1 MKWALLILAPLFSPL
16 CFSQEKT
23 ETRELVGQ
31 LGNRSAL
38 LILHATQRKDEGWQV
53 TGEYL
58 ILPSMVRRYL
68 EGERSPQLGLTTLK
82 EGNSAILFGR
92 PATGELRGTW
102 RDGVFRG
109 TRHAPGG
116 QERERFEFSEEF
128 ASMDAYS
135 AQLRCEAADGRY
147 GATLAY
153 AVQGGQLQSLDWQS
167 KLAPSGHS
175 CKLSGLRQTP
185 FKGGLRAESG
195 GCRVTLREVGEFV
208 AIAAENCAQACG
220 SEAYLEPMLVD
231 RRGNCQLLRPVPR

>member
-1 MKWALLILAPLFSPL
+1 MNILLLLGLIFPGLAFA
-16 CFSQEKT
+16 QERT

-38 LILHATQRKDEGWQV
+38 LILHAAQRKDEGWQLA
-53 TGEYL
+53 GEYL
-58 ILPSMVRRYL
+58 LLATMTRRYL
-68 EGERSPQLGLTTLK
+68 EGERSPQLGVTTLK

-128 ASMDAYS
+128 PSMESYS
-135 AQLRCEAADGRY
+135 AQLRCEAAEGRY
-147 GATLAY
+147 SATLAY

-167 KLAPSGHS
+167 KVSPSGHG
-175 CKLSGLRQTP
+175 CKLGALRQTP
-185 FKGGLRAESG
+185 FKGGLRAEAG

-208 AIAAENCAQACG
+208 TIAAENCAQACG
-220 SEAYLEPMLVD
+220 SEAYLEPMLVE
-231 RRGNCQLLRPVPR
+231 RRGGCQLLRPVAR

>member
-1 MKWALLILAPLFSPL
+1 MRLLLIIALLLPGRV
-16 CFSQEKT
+16 FSQEKT

-38 LILHATQRKDEGWQV
+38 LILHASQRRDEGWQI

-58 ILPSMVRRYL
+58 IPASMVRRYL
-68 EGERSPQLGLTTLK
+68 EGERSPQLGVTTLK

-102 RDGVFRG
+102 REGVFRG

-128 ASMDAYS
+128 PPMESYS

-147 GATLAY
+147 SATLAY
-153 AVQGGQLQSLDWQS
+153 AAQGGQLQSLDWQS
-167 KLAPSGHS
+167 KLAPSGHA
-175 CKLSGLRQTP
+175 CKVGNLRPSP
-185 FKGGLRAESG
+185 FRGGLRAEAA

-208 AIAAENCAQACG
+208 IIAAEGCSQACG
-220 SEAYLEPMLVD
+220 SDAYLEPMLID
-231 RRGNCQLLRPVPR
+231 RRGGCQLLRPVAR

>member
-1 MKWALLILAPLFSPL
+1 MRFLLLLALVLPSWGA
-16 CFSQEKT
+16 SQEKT

-38 LILHATQRKDEGWQV
+38 LILHAAQRKDDGWQIA
-53 TGEYL
+53 GEYL

-82 EGNSAILFGR
+82 EGSSAILFGR

-102 RDGVFRG
+102 REGVFRG
-109 TRHAPGG
+109 TRPAPGG

-128 ASMDAYS
+128 APMDTYS
-135 AQLRCEAADGRY
+135 AQLRCEAGEGRY
-147 GATLAY
+147 SATLAY
-153 AVQGGQLQSLDWQS
+153 AVQAGQLQSLDWQS
-167 KLAPSGHS
+167 KLVPSGHS
-175 CKLSGLRQTP
+175 CKLSGLRQAP

-208 AIAAENCAQACG
+208 TIAAESCAQACG
-220 SEAYLEPMLVD
+220 SEAYLEPMLID
-231 RRGNCQLLRPVPR
+231 RRGHCQLLRPVTR

>member
-1 MKWALLILAPLFSPL
+1 MKLLLVLAIGLSGVVH
-16 CFSQEKT
+16 SQEKT

-38 LILHATQRKDEGWQV
+38 LVLHATQRRDEGWQI

-102 RDGVFRG
+102 REGVFRG

-116 QERERFEFSEEF
+116 QERERFEFNEEF
-128 ASMDAYS
+128 ASMEGYS
-135 AQLRCEAADGRY
+135 AQLRCEASEGRY
-147 GATLAY
+147 SATLAY

-167 KLAPSGHS
+167 RLSPSGHS
-175 CKLSGLRQTP
+175 CRLSGLRQAP

-208 AIAAENCAQACG
+208 SITAENCVQACG
-220 SEAYLEPMLVD
+220 SEAYLEPMLID
-231 RRGNCQLLRPVPR
+231 RRGNCQLLRPVAR

>member
-1 MKWALLILAPLFSPL
+1 MNILLLLGLIFPSLAFA
-16 CFSQEKT
+16 QERT

-38 LILHATQRKDEGWQV
+38 LILHAAQRKDEGWQLA
-53 TGEYL
+53 GEYL
-58 ILPSMVRRYL
+58 LLATMTRRYL
-68 EGERSPQLGLTTLK
+68 EGERSPQLGVTTLK

-128 ASMDAYS
+128 PSMESYS
-135 AQLRCEAADGRY
+135 AQLRCEAAEGRY
-147 GATLAY
+147 SATLAY

-167 KLAPSGHS
+167 KVSPSGHG
-175 CKLSGLRQTP
+175 CKLGALRQTP
-185 FKGGLRAESG
+185 FKGGLRAEAG

-208 AIAAENCAQACG
+208 TIAAENCAQACG
-220 SEAYLEPMLVD
+220 SEAYLEPMLVE
-231 RRGNCQLLRPVPR
+231 RRGGCQLLRPVAR

>member
-1 MKWALLILAPLFSPL
+1 MKRVLLLLALVSPWGMA
-16 CFSQEKT
+16 QERT

-38 LILHATQRKDEGWQV
+38 LILHAAQRKDDSWQIA
-53 TGEYL
+53 GEYL

-68 EGERSPQLGLTTLK
+68 EGERSPQLGLTSLK

-128 ASMDAYS
+128 ASMDGYS
-135 AQLRCEAADGRY
+135 AQLRCEAGEGRY
-147 GATLAY
+147 SATLAY
-153 AVQGGQLQSLDWQS
+153 AVQAGQLQSLDWQS

-175 CKLSGLRQTP
+175 CKLSGLRQAP

-208 AIAAENCAQACG
+208 TIAAEGCAQACG
-220 SEAYLEPMLVD
+220 SEAYLEPMLID
-231 RRGNCQLLRPVPR
+231 RRGNCQLLRPVAR

>member
-1 MKWALLILAPLFSPL
+1 MRFVVLFALLFPGWVF
-16 CFSQEKT
+16 CQEKS

-31 LGNRSAL
+31 LGSRSAL
-38 LILHATQRKDEGWQV
+38 LILHATQRKDEGWQI

-58 ILPSMVRRYL
+58 LLPSMARRYL

-102 RDGVFRG
+102 REGVFRG

-128 ASMDAYS
+128 ASMDGYS
-135 AQLRCEAADGRY
+135 AQLRCEASEGRY
-147 GATLAY
+147 SASLAY
-153 AVQGGQLQSLDWQS
+153 AVQAGQLQSLDWQS
-167 KLAPSGHS
+167 GVAPSGHS
-175 CKLSGLRQTP
+175 CKLSGLRQAP

-208 AIAAENCAQACG
+208 TIGAENCAHACG

-231 RRGNCQLLRPVPR
+231 RRGHCQLLRPVAR

>member
-1 MKWALLILAPLFSPL
+1 MRFLLILLVGLSGAVLA
-16 CFSQEKT
+16 QDKT

-38 LILHATQRKDEGWQV
+38 LVLHATQRRDEGWHI

-102 RDGVFRG
+102 REGVFRG

-128 ASMDAYS
+128 ASMEGYS
-135 AQLRCEAADGRY
+135 AQLRCEASEGRY
-147 GATLAY
+147 SATLAY

-167 KLAPSGHS
+167 RLSPSGHS
-175 CKLSGLRQTP
+175 CRLSGLRQAP

-208 AIAAENCAQACG
+208 SIAAENCAQACG
-220 SEAYLEPMLVD
+220 SEAYVEPMLID

>member
-1 MKWALLILAPLFSPL
+1 MRFLLLLAMIQPCWVL
-16 CFSQEKT
+16 SQEKT

-38 LILHATQRKDEGWQV
+38 LILHASQRKDEGWQL

-58 ILPSMVRRYL
+58 VLPTMTRRYL

-82 EGNSAILFGR
+82 EGNTAILFGR

-128 ASMDAYS
+128 PSMEGYS
-135 AQLRCEAADGRY
+135 AQVRCEAAEGRY
-147 GATLAY
+147 SATLAY
-153 AVQGGQLQSLDWQS
+153 AAQGGQLQALDWQAKVS
-167 KLAPSGHS
+167 PSGHS
-175 CKLSGLRQTP
+175 CRVGALRQAP

-208 AIAAENCAQACG
+208 TIAAENCLQACG
-220 SEAYLEPMLVD
+220 SEAYLEPMLID
-231 RRGNCQLLRPVPR
+231 RRGNCQLLRPVAR